1 MELEMLSAI
10 LLAYRWPSGS
20 LKGETVAR
28 CFGSLIEG
36 CVNGVIA
43 DAVLVGPPDHFLA
56 KIADEAGCALVEN
69 LDPEAGFKEAV
80 ERTRYERLLILS
92 AEFGLERGLIEE
104 LRDLLSF
111 GDPADSYILHAE
123 PDTLFTRL
131 FPSLSKTAGIITTT
145 VMVKKYAHISQ
156 PNALAKKLRRR
167 SLTSRARRL

>member
-1 MELEMLSAI
+1 MLSAI
-10 LLAYRWPSGS
+10 LLAYHWPSGS

-56 KIADEAGCALVEN
+56 KIADEAGCTLVEN
-69 LDPEAGFKEAV
+69 LDPVAGFREAL
-80 ERTRYERLLILS
+80 EQTRYERLLILS
-92 AEFGLERGLIEE
+92 TEFGLERGLIEE
-104 LRDLLSF
+104 LGDLLSF
-111 GDPADSYILHAE
+111 GDLADSYILHAQ

-131 FPSLSKTAGIITTT
+131 FPNLAETAGLITTT

-156 PNALAKKLRRR
+156 PNALAKKLRSK